1 MRKFKLEE
9 HFSIIEVNNRNLE
22 GARLIRS
29 DDRAILENLVFT
41 AFFEELLE
49 KSNCSYEEFDEYYL
63 SKIVRAPKNYNSID
77 EKTLSIFIYSDVGKF
92 ISNLSFID
100 SKIFLSFTKI
110 ELFSLVNIFRS
121 FYIAS
126 LRTSRWI
133 TSAEQLLNA
142 PSANECLKRAR
153 GKNVEMYK
161 MFSTVDLFFERF
173 FPTGFSDSTVVEK
186 TQKDIFNLYQ
196 DFLKFSSDLEVNN
209 FFWFDGMR
217 WQRKS
222 TTRLFDWILYVAEE
236 QLFALFKESTGFK
249 TNTLVEIISE
259 FRKQVA
265 GSGVEEEAFLQRR
278 KRWKV
283 SVHIK
288 PFKDTL
294 KKNRYR
300 S

>member
-9 HFSIIEVNNRNLE
+9 HISIIEIKNRNLQ
-22 GARLIRS
+22 GAKLIGS

-41 AFFEELLE
+41 AFFEDLLE
-49 KSNCSYEEFDEYYL
+49 MSNCSYKEFEAYYL
-63 SKIVRAPKNYNSID
+63 SKVVRAPKSYNSID
-77 EKTLSIFIYSDVGKF
+77 ETTLSFMIYSDVGKF

-110 ELFSLVNIFRS
+110 EWFFLVNIFRS

-133 TSAEQLLNA
+133 TSEEQLLDA
-142 PSANECLKRAR
+142 PPANECLKRAR
-153 GKNVEMYK
+153 SKNVEMYK
-161 MFSTVDLFFERF
+161 MFSTVDSFFEKF
-173 FPTGFSDSTVVEK
+173 FTERSTDSKGIEK
-186 TQKDIFNLYQ
+186 TQKEIFNLYH

-249 TNTLVEIISE
+249 TNALVEIISE

-294 KKNRYR
+294 IKNRYR